1 MFSLLMGF
9 HENAHKIHVKPRPTP
24 SEDSNTDKKTLVL
37 PYIEGLSEKITQ
49 TCRKLN
55 IQTAFTSRPTLRNIL
70 THVKKWKQPEEKLGV
85 IYQIPCDS
93 GAVYIGETG
102 RTINQRKAEHKRAVM
117 KADPS
122 NAVALHTASTLH
134 AIKWEESKVIDQESN
149 WGRRRIKEAIYIK
162 ETPNTLNTD
171 PGLLLN
177 PTWNTLL
184 QRS

>member
-1 MFSLLMGF
+1 M
-9 HENAHKIHVKPRPTP
+9 K
-24 SEDSNTDKKTLVL
+24 
-37 PYIEGLSEKITQ
+37 
-49 TCRKLN
+49 
-55 IQTAFTSRPTLRNIL
+55 
-70 THVKKWKQPEEKLGV
+70 
-85 IYQIPCDS
+85 
-93 GAVYIGETG
+93 YIGETG
-102 RTINQRKAEHKRAVM
+102 RTINQRKAEHRRAVM

-134 AIKWEESKVIDQESN
+134 DIKWEESIVIDQESN

-162 ETPNTLNTD
+162 ETPNTLKTD